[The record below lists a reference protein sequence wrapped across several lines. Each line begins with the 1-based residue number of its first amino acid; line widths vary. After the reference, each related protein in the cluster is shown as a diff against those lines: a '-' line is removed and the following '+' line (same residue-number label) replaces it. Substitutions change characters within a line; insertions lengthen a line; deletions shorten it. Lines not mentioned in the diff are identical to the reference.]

1 MPTAELATLFTKD
14 LLQEIL
20 PPEKTDQFF
29 EALLGDAAEGAYD
42 ISLEFK
48 GGTPEK
54 LEFEFHL
61 TPKPGKCLV
70 CNLTYGLPNVFARHP
85 VIDIKGIV
93 GKIVQQLGKHVQIG
107 HWYCGATIE
116 RTPDLHIIPLFL
128 EVVPSAP

>member
-54 LEFEFHL
+54 LEFGFHL

-85 VIDIKGIV
+85 AIDIKGMA
-93 GKIVQQLGKHVQIG
+93 GKIAQQLGGHVQIE